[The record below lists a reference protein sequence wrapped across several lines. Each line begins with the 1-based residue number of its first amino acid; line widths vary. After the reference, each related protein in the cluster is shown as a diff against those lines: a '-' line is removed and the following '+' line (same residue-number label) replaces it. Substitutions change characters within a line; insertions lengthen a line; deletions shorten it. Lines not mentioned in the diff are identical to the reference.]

1 MIKAIPDGGVSGL
14 PVDSGGKVMMMK
26 LLRTFLISILLGSA
40 GILLTGCH
48 TFLGFNKD
56 VEALRLQVQEQD
68 RRIHALESQPDK
80 IRTIITKARAAVV
93 YIWGTYT
100 FTDSE
105 GRPLRYVLT
114 TEGKPIADPKGI
126 PKVDITG
133 TGPVAISNYCGTAFL
148 ADQEGRLLTNRHVAE
163 PWWED
168 EAAAPLLKAG
178 LRPVFLRLRAFFQEN
193 PQGVPIKVVR
203 IHPVQ
208 DLALFKTIGWQPQAR
223 PLPLYPASQV
233 VEEGQPV
240 LLIGFPTGLEAV
252 LAKLDDSGLEEI
264 QTENGL
270 CSYETAERLSQKG
283 KLTPTTTGGFL
294 WEVLPKSL
302 VYDARTKEGGSGGPL
317 LNYQGQVIGVNVAYL
332 PGFSGGNY
340 AIPIRFG
347 LELLEGKGSPGKGS
361 TQEDRKLSEW
371 LDQGKIPIASCSE

>member
-1 MIKAIPDGGVSGL
+1 MEKAIKMFRLG
-14 PVDSGGKVMMMK
+14 
-26 LLRTFLISILLGSA
+26 ILLG
-40 GILLTGCH
+40 LTGCLLSGCL
-48 TFLGFNKD
+48 TLSGFLRKE
-56 VEALRLQVQEQD
+56 VEELRYQVQDLSFRLQTV
-68 RRIHALESQPDK
+68 ESQPEK
-80 IRTIITKARAAVV
+80 IKGVIKQARVAVV
-93 YIWGTYT
+93 YLWGTYT

-114 TEGKPIADPKGI
+114 TEGKPIADPKGT

-148 ADQEGRLLTNRHVAE
+148 VDREGGLLTNRHVAE

-168 EAAAPLLKAG
+168 EKAAPLLKAG
-178 LRPVFLRLRAFFQEN
+178 LQPVFLRLRAFFQER
-193 PQGVPIKVVR
+193 PEGVPIKVVR
-203 IHPVQ
+203 IHPEQ
-208 DLALFKTIGWQPQAR
+208 DLAFLKTISWNPQAV
-223 PLPLYPASQV
+223 PLPLYPSSAV
-233 VEEGQPV
+233 LEEGQPV
-240 LLIGFPTGLEAV
+240 LLMGFPTGLEAV
-252 LAKLDDSGLEEI
+252 LAKLDDSEYDEI
-264 QTENGL
+264 QNESGL
-270 CSYETAERLSQKG
+270 CTYETAERLSKD
-283 KLTPTTTGGFL
+283 KKILPSTTGGFL

-340 AIPIRFG
+340 AIPIRFS